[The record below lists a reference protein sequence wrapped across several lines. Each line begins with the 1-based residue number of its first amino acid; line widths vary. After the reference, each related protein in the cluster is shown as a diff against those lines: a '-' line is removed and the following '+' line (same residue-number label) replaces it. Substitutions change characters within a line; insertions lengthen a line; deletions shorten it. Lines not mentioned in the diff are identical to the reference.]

1 MNLSASPELR
11 RAIFGADALIFD
23 LDGTLVQTHGAHE
36 RSWRQAFGAVGLHMS
51 TSWYRQRT
59 GLTATQL
66 IEDMVTQHDVRLDET
81 EVRAAE
87 FEYFLAE
94 ARTLTPFVPVC
105 SIAEQFGDA
114 SRMAVASNGDAR
126 TVHATLAGAGLEHL
140 FSVVITAD
148 DGARPKPFPD
158 VFLLAAAHIKVT
170 PEACLVF
177 EDTEGGLEAARA
189 AGMNA
194 VDVRTWDVHAAGD
207 PVIEVFSSGGLVE
220 GEDDWRGGGDGGN
233 AVG

>member
-1 MNLSASPELR
+1 MSSSVSPALR
-11 RAIFGADALIFD
+11 LAVSGAEALIFD

-36 RSWRQAFGAVGLHMS
+36 RSWRQAFGAAGLHMS
-51 TSWYRQRT
+51 SSWYRQRT
-59 GLTATQL
+59 GLTAIQL
-66 IEDMVTQHDVRLDET
+66 IEDMMRQHDVRLDVT
-81 EVRAAE
+81 AVRAAE
-87 FEYFLAE
+87 FEFFLAE
-94 ARTLTPFVPVC
+94 ARMLAPFVPVC
-105 SIAEQFGDA
+105 SVAEQFGDS
-114 SRMAVASNGDAR
+114 SRMAVASNGDAK

-158 VFLLAAAHIKVT
+158 VFLLAAAHMKIT

-194 VDVRTWDVHAAGD
+194 VDVRTWDIHGA
-207 PVIEVFSSGGLVE
+207 
-220 GEDDWRGGGDGGN
+220 DGPTV
-233 AVG
+233 A